1 MSAFSFRIIQIAST
15 QSQQPSVPGI
25 AYYHLVG
32 ICQAPRR
39 HNAPTSL
46 KNRVQ
51 TLKFRKL
58 LVKQKRTEQG
68 LVKHSLSDY
77 ACTLILAREKS
88 SAYTEADTNSF
99 LLVRRWLGFRR
110 LVVVASATTDA
121 AGSVLLKFLLRPAD
135 KREPRS
141 TLFHTQSDS
150 AVSPLFFRVRKL
162 FFLTNI
168 SQVFLQWGRAII
180 HCPFVTHPGD
190 ALASPASS
198 SSLERGSLI
207 TLIAYFW
214 TYRIWEQTIRVDIK

>member
-150 AVSPLFFRVRKL
+150 AVSPLFFSGTQT
-162 FFLTNI
+162 FFSHKYFTSFSSMGARYHSLPLRHTPGRCARITCLVLLAWEGFANHTYR
-168 SQVFLQWGRAII
+168 VFLDLPHRGA
-180 HCPFVTHPGD
+180 HH
-190 ALASPASS
+190 SS
-198 SSLERGSLI
+198 GH
-207 TLIAYFW
+207 
-214 TYRIWEQTIRVDIK
+214 